1 MTYHP
6 LSAVKYLTIH
16 YSATP
21 IERSYSLA
29 DIDAMHVRRGFNGIG
44 YHAYG
49 PRTGGWQEGRK
60 VTEAGRFEQGAHSKG
75 ENDEALGYC
84 YEGGVSTADLNH
96 GYDTRTPAQKK
107 AMIEWIDTML
117 ALTGG
122 DGIDPSKGPVVR
134 GHKDMPGAATQCPGF
149 DAGAWW
155 IEVQRQRAVKRS
167 FTAVEEEMQRQHA
180 KLVPSWL
187 RWLVRAFGAE
197 IKT

>member
-21 IERSYSLA
+21 IERSYTLA

-44 YHAYG
+44 YHAFG
-49 PRTGGWQEGRK
+49 PRAGGWQAGRK

-84 YEGGVSTADLNH
+84 YEGGVSIKDTNT
-96 GYDTRTPAQKK
+96 GYDTRTPAQVK
-107 AMIEWIDTML
+107 AMIDWIDTHL

-122 DGIDPSKGPVVR
+122 DGIDPELGPVVI
-134 GHKDMPGAATQCPGF
+134 GHRDMPGAATQCPGF
-149 DAGAWW
+149 DVGAWW
-155 IEVQRQRAVKRS
+155 RGVQRKRALDRAADEVSAEMRRQNKR
-167 FTAVEEEMQRQHA
+167 R
-180 KLVPSWL
+180 VPSWL
-187 RWLVRAFGAE
+187 RWLVRAFGGELKA
-197 IKT
+197 